1 MAGMMAVEKREGV
14 DAVERALSILSAFA
28 EDRQAMS
35 LAEIARRTG
44 LYKSTILRIAASLEA
59 QRYLE
64 RDGEGIFRLGSE
76 LWRLG
81 SLYRRG
87 LDFGAYV
94 RPLLRQLVD
103 ETRETASFYVLDG
116 DYRLCLYRLNSPR
129 AARHHLDEG
138 TRLPLDRGAAGR
150 VLLAFSRLDDPA
162 GAAIREAGYG
172 VSRGERDP
180 DVAAVAVPVIDPA
193 GHLRG
198 ALSVSTLVSRFDTGL
213 EQAILDALR
222 AAARD
227 LSASLPSGG

>member
-1 MAGMMAVEKREGV
+1 MVVATGEKREGV
-14 DAVERALSILSAFA
+14 DAVERALAILSAFG
-28 EDRQAMS
+28 EDRQAMP

-44 LYKSTILRIAASLEA
+44 LYKSTILRIAVSLES
-59 QRYLE
+59 QRFLE
-64 RDGEGIFRLGSE
+64 RDGDGIFRLGSE

-94 RPLLRQLVD
+94 RPILRQLVD

-116 DYRLCLYRLNSPR
+116 DHRLCLYRLNSPR

-150 VLLAFSRLDDPA
+150 VLLAFSRPDDPD
-162 GAAIREAGYG
+162 GAAIRGAGYG

-193 GHLRG
+193 GRLRG
-198 ALSVSTLVSRFDTGL
+198 ALSVSTLMSRFDPAL
-213 EQAILDALR
+213 EQVIRDALS
-222 AAARD
+222 AAATD